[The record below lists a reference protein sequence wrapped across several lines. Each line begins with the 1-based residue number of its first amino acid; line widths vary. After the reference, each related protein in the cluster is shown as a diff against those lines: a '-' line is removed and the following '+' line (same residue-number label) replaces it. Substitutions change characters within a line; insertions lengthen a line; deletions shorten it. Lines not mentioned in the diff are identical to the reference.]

1 VATCEGQLDSEP
13 VFVTWTLLQ
22 HVKGLL
28 LWLPLVLAVGL
39 IRSNR
44 SPQVLWL
51 VIPLVLGKAG
61 LTVLAH
67 ATNMPAEVAGI
78 FEYLAFGPLV
88 MGLCVILL
96 LGEKLGRCRKALT
109 WGLAFLI
116 LVGTGVMGIMAYGY
130 SEQLNQ
136 GLIFMAI
143 VDSTILLA
151 PVLTAWCCRKRYTGW
166 RFAFW
171 LALWTIV
178 CCFIS
183 LIIYF
188 LIMLATNEWGDQA
201 TNMFMQMISA
211 SLAFGGVIYL
221 IQLPFLLLG
230 MLNRFYRPRF
240 LGVLGLTKAADQ
252 NLTQPV
258 IPEIEEQ

>member
-1 VATCEGQLDSEP
+1 MEYVR
-13 VFVTWTLLQ
+13 
-22 HVKGLL
+22 GLW
-28 LWLPLVLAVGL
+28 LWLPLILAIGL

-44 SPQVLWL
+44 SPQALWL

-61 LTVLAH
+61 LAVLAR
-67 ATNMPAEVAGI
+67 ATDMPAEIAGI

-96 LGEKLGRCRKALT
+96 LGEKLGRCSKALT
-109 WGLAFLI
+109 WGLALLI
-116 LVGTGVMGIMAYGY
+116 LVGTGILGIMAYGD

-143 VDSTILLA
+143 VDGTILLA

-178 CCFIS
+178 CCFIAIS
-183 LIIYF
+183 IYF
-188 LIMLATNEWGDQA
+188 LIMLASNEWGDQA
-201 TNMFMQMISA
+201 TTMFMQMIFA
-211 SLAFGGVIYL
+211 SLMFGGIIYL
-221 IQLPFLLLG
+221 IQLPFVLLG

-240 LGVLGLTKAADQ
+240 LGVLGMKKKADL
-252 NLTQPV
+252 NLTQAVNP
-258 IPEIEEQ
+258 